1 MRDISK
7 IIVERSAAC
16 SAWPAGL
23 DAALSQRGYGFQR
36 TNAAALN
43 LYQLY
48 RRAGFEES
56 SIYHYRTATPRALTI
71 ASCASDTYWASIR
84 RRARSSRDVAV
95 RHSCWFP
102 THH

>member
-71 ASCASDTYWASIR
+71 ASRASGHLSGK
-84 RRARSSRDVAV
+84 
-95 RHSCWFP
+95 HSGSCEIIAGCCS
-102 THH
+102 